1 LIRYLAFNA
10 LNMATLVI
18 RVPVII
24 GLTEMAGVHYLLSNL
39 AAIGLTFG
47 VRYFIADNWIW
58 AGRDDRDQT
67 AVRHWFHYDVHGLVR
82 IRSRFALP
90 ELAAFN
96 VAEPVR
102 ADIVIH
108 RRFGL
113 GGWPR
118 LRIDTGS
125 DGNVIRYR
133 EQLGALGVAFDVAL
147 EPQVVIH
154 ANWLLA
160 WSHHV
165 LYTNLVE
172 PILRFLLVS
181 RDSVLLH
188 AASVAT
194 ERGAVLMS
202 AQTDTGKTSTLLRLL
217 MRHPWGFIGD
227 DMAIVRPDGRV
238 LSFPKPM
245 TLSSHTM
252 SAVSDA
258 ALPFADRFM
267 LGIRSRVHSKQG
279 RSIGHAL
286 GRLPVPI
293 VSINAVV
300 QLLVPPP
307 KYHVSSLVECEM
319 ADEAPLHAAILMS
332 RGEPFREEVEVDPA
346 LDTLLANTEDAY
358 TFPPF
363 GAFSPYLR
371 FNGMDLAALRAR
383 ERELLRS
390 AIVGARRIRLQVP
403 GHSWS
408 EVIPALLAAPTEAAS
423 PSNVGARTASVESAA
438 G

>member
-1 LIRYLAFNA
+1 
-10 LNMATLVI
+10 
-18 RVPVII
+18 
-24 GLTEMAGVHYLLSNL
+24 
-39 AAIGLTFG
+39 
-47 VRYFIADNWIW
+47 
-58 AGRDDRDQT
+58 
-67 AVRHWFHYDVHGLVR
+67 
-82 IRSRFALP
+82 
-90 ELAAFN
+90 
-96 VAEPVR
+96 
-102 ADIVIH
+102 
-108 RRFGL
+108 
-113 GGWPR
+113 
-118 LRIDTGS
+118 
-125 DGNVIRYR
+125 
-133 EQLGALGVAFDVAL
+133 
-147 EPQVVIH
+147 
-154 ANWLLA
+154 
-160 WSHHV
+160 
-165 LYTNLVE
+165 
-172 PILRFLLVS
+172 
-181 RDSVLLH
+181 
-188 AASVAT
+188 
-194 ERGAVLMS
+194 
-202 AQTDTGKTSTLLRLL
+202 